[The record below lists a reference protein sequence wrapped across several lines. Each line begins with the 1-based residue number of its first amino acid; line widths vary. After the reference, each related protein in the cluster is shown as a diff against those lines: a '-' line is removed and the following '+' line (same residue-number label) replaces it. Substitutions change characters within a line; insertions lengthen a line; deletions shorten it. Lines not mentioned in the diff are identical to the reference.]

1 MPTALA
7 AGIYPPLPTFFNAQD
22 ELDLATLQQHML
34 RLADSS
40 IAGYVLMGSNGE
52 AVHLSD
58 DERVQVTLAAREILT
73 ATENALPLVVGCGTQ
88 STRTTLNYCRQAARA
103 GADFALI
110 LPPSYYRGRMNKA
123 ALLAHYLTIAEH
135 SPLPILIY
143 NMPASTAGLDLDADT
158 INTLAEHAN
167 IVGVKD
173 SGGNIAKIAQIVA
186 STPPTFHVFAGSADF
201 LLPALVAGAIGA
213 VAALANIVPRSVC
226 QVQTL
231 FHEQRFEE
239 ARIHQARIIPANAAV
254 TTVYGV
260 PGLKAALAYVAGYG
274 GQPRSPLQP
283 LTTSEQKQL
292 LEILTTL
299 PREA

>member
-1 MPTALA
+1 MPAVLA
-7 AGIYPPLPTFFNAQD
+7 AGIYPPLPTFFDAQD
-22 ELDLATLQQHML
+22 ELDLVTLQRHML
-34 RLADSS
+34 HLRDSG

-58 DERVQVTLAAREILT
+58 DERVQLTLAAREILAT
-73 ATENALPLVVGCGTQ
+73 AASALPLIVGCGTQ
-88 STRTTLNYCRQAARA
+88 STRATLNYCRLAARA

-123 ALLAHYLTIAEH
+123 ALLTHYLTIAEH

-143 NMPASTAGLDLDADT
+143 NMPANTAGLDLDADT
-158 INTLAEHAN
+158 ISTLAEHAN
-167 IVGVKD
+167 IIGVKD
-173 SGGNIAKIAQIVA
+173 TAGNIAKIAQIVTT
-186 STPPTFHVFAGSADF
+186 TPPTFHVFAGSADF

-213 VAALANIVPRSVC
+213 VAGLANIFPRTVC

-231 FHEQRFEE
+231 FHAQKIEE
-239 ARIHQARIIPANAAV
+239 ARIHQARLIPANAAV

-260 PGLKAALAYVAGYG
+260 PGLKAALEYSAGYG
-274 GQPRSPLQP
+274 GQPRPPLQP
-283 LTTSEQKQL
+283 LTASEREQL
-292 LEILTTL
+292 LAILTAL